1 MWSAFTWLGLLM
13 KEKITVYEKPTCST
27 CRALDKILRESGAEY
42 EKINYYVEPLSQAKL
57 TELLKKMGMPAREL
71 LRTKESAYKELGLA
85 KAELSEKEII
95 ALMVKHPDLIQ
106 RPIVERGSK
115 AILGRPVENIRP
127 LLK

>member
-1 MWSAFTWLGLLM
+1 M

-27 CRALDKILRESGAEY
+27 CRQLDKILRESGADY
-42 EKINYYVEPLSQAKL
+42 EKINYYVQPLSQAKI
-57 TELLKKMGMPAREL
+57 TELLKKMGMPARDL
-71 LRTKESAYKELGLA
+71 LRTKEATYKELDLA
-85 KAELSEKEII
+85 NAELSEKEII
-95 ALMVKHPDLIQ
+95 ALMVKHPELIQ

>member
-1 MWSAFTWLGLLM
+1 M
-13 KEKITVYEKPTCST
+13 KEKITVYEKPTCSK
-27 CRALDKILRESGAEY
+27 CREVDKILRESGADY
-42 EKINYYVEPLSQAKL
+42 EKINYYVKPLSQVKL

-71 LRTKESAYKELGLA
+71 LRTSESTYKEMGLA

-95 ALMVKHPDLIQ
+95 ALMVKHPELMQ

-115 AILGRPVENIRP
+115 AVLGRPVENIRP